1 MRRLGWSGGLGQ
13 NGWGVGCLG
22 EYNLLP
28 AFIFEVVAT
37 FLFLV
42 CILGVTQ
49 MFKPG
54 DVLAADNA

>member
-1 MRRLGWSGGLGQ
+1 MAGRRLPRPVQSAP
-13 NGWGVGCLG
+13 GV
-22 EYNLLP
+22 
-28 AFIFEVVAT
+28 IFEVVAT

-54 DVLAADNA
+54 GVLAADNA

>member
-1 MRRLGWSGGLGQ
+1 
-13 NGWGVGCLG
+13 VGCLG